1 MGHQAL
7 CFKIDDIKH
16 WQDDS
21 YQEHNEHGVPPLDS
35 AVRTVSS
42 VPLPRLGQ
50 GPLQRLP
57 AVLRVQLHLHL
68 RGVLDA
74 LVDAPEV
81 LAEAPGASGAAR
93 GGLGLRRL
101 HSRQAGLGGPRRRRP
116 QGPGALRE
124 EPMRP
129 HRDLDGLQRVQIL
142 LPDEVVDAFDICNLQ
157 NPERTQTVRAGQ
169 ARSEARSSH
178 KTSVARSHQGVKAG
192 PGWEQF
198 DVLQRFTISS
208 RAAPGPAG

>member
-16 WQDDS
+16 RQDDS
-21 YQEHNEHGVPPLDS
+21 YQEHNEYGVPPLDS
-35 AVRTVSS
+35 AVRA
-42 VPLPRLGQ
+42 VPGFVPVPCLGQ
-50 GPLQRLP
+50 GPLQPLP

-68 RGVLDA
+68 HGVLDA

-81 LAEAPGASGAAR
+81 LTDSPAASGAASR
-93 GGLGLRRL
+93 AACTGLGLRRL
-101 HSRQAGLGGPRRRRP
+101 HARQAGLGGPRQGRP

-124 EPMRP
+124 QPVRP

-142 LPDEVVDAFDICNLQ
+142 LPDEVVDAFDICNLR

-169 ARSEARSSH
+169 PRSEAGSSY
-178 KTSVARSHQGVKAG
+178 KTSVQGAVR
-192 PGWEQF
+192 E
-198 DVLQRFTISS
+198 
-208 RAAPGPAG
+208 